1 MVVGAVIIFFYRGCV
16 DELPCIMV
24 ADFHPMMSSGVLGEI
39 QPVKGC
45 LGRAWLILCSSPA
58 KHVLH
63 SLHPPPQRA
72 QLPDTRTRML
82 GVGRTERQRLQWK
95 SRETANGHPKKRQKT
110 RRGWQRRKGLS
121 SPLRP
126 CLPEHPRRT
135 PSPAGGMLRKGKGE
149 GEGRGKKR
157 SGAAQSEAENDW
169 ERERE
174 WRRRKGVGGSLM
186 SHLH

>member
-1 MVVGAVIIFFYRGCV
+1 MANLSHIDTCTQPLRLTDRACSLAERKGPHATTDHIMEFVSLFGPARHERAGGGRRKHTRARAGKKHGGGSGDYFFYRGLV

-82 GVGRTERQRLQWK
+82 GGGRAERQRLQWK
-95 SRETANGHPKKRQKT
+95 SRRHRMDTQKKADN
-110 RRGWQRRKGLS
+110 RGW
-121 SPLRP
+121 
-126 CLPEHPRRT
+126 
-135 PSPAGGMLRKGKGE
+135 
-149 GEGRGKKR
+149 
-157 SGAAQSEAENDW
+157 
-169 ERERE
+169 
-174 WRRRKGVGGSLM
+174 
-186 SHLH
+186 